1 MELIAAMLGAGP
13 SEGGAGQRLASLAD
27 VDFHAVMQERTSS
40 HLMEVCPTSFHF
52 TSTPPLPHFLHIYL
66 HHHP

>member
-13 SEGGAGQRLASLAD
+13 SEGGAGQRLSSLAD

-40 HLMEVCPTSFHF
+40 HLMEVRSI
-52 TSTPPLPHFLHIYL
+52 SIIPLPLFLHHQY
-66 HHHP
+66 PN